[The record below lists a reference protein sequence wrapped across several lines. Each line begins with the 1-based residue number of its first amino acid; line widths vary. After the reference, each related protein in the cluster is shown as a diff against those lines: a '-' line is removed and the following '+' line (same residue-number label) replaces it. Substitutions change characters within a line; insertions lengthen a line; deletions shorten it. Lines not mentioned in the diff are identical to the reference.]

1 MKNRWMAMLFV
12 LLLTVTVSS
21 CGGNISPGDG
31 EKIGQIIKVSKQGMI
46 SKTWEA
52 QLIRGGMV
60 GGSGS
65 FGVVPFDFTIES
77 ELVAQKVI
85 EYMQNQTE
93 VLIKYRMEGVY
104 SVFRTDS
111 QGYFLISIEPAK
123 K

>member
-1 MKNRWMAMLFV
+1 MKNRWVAI
-12 LLLTVTVSS
+12 LLALVFIVPVSG
-21 CGGNISPGDG
+21 CGVNPSNGNG
-31 EKIGQIIKVSKQGMI
+31 EKIGQVIKVSKQGWI

-77 ELVAQKVI
+77 EVMAQKVT
-85 EYMQNQTE
+85 EYMENQTE
-93 VLIKYRMEGVY
+93 VLIKYSIEGVY
-104 SVFRTDS
+104 SAFRTES
-111 QGYFLISIEPAK
+111 GGHFLISIEPAK

>member
-1 MKNRWMAMLFV
+1 MLFV